1 MQPYG
6 AFTLFF
12 RWRKK
17 SVQKKASG
25 TATTKTAHV
34 AARRGLRP
42 AVAPSGLSSASARC
56 AHPPEKGFY
65 CPFCRRGSQ
74 CRAQWSWI
82 AITYVWSA
90 LVLAFFRRQNGR
102 AFFPPLPIA
111 ALLPRRWRWADS
123 KESQLGC
130 YGVTWL
136 VLQQKNRLVFFTT
149 VGTMPTQSASL
160 GMLRR
165 GLDIPVTQK
174 ASGILYPR
182 WSLLRAM
189 RPVAEWR
196 PFLFNKQGNHTRPA
210 SREARRRAAV
220 KPRPNRISLYAPA
233 RPWRAVRGCRGSPP
247 AIR

>member
-1 MQPYG
+1 M
-6 AFTLFF
+6 
-12 RWRKK
+12 
-17 SVQKKASG
+17 
-25 TATTKTAHV
+25 
-34 AARRGLRP
+34 
-42 AVAPSGLSSASARC
+42 
-56 AHPPEKGFY
+56 
-65 CPFCRRGSQ
+65 
-74 CRAQWSWI
+74 
-82 AITYVWSA
+82 
-90 LVLAFFRRQNGR
+90 LAFFRLQNGR

-165 GLDIPVTQK
+165 GLDILVTQK

-182 WSLLRAM
+182 WSLLRAMRPVAEWRPFLFNKQGNHTRPASREARRRAAVKPRPSSMSVERPPRPMDAMWGQGALPLVRAM

>member
-1 MQPYG
+1 MSRAMKLDSFHLLLERARAHSFPLSKR
-6 AFTLFF
+6 ARLFPSAAYRRSAPPQVALGRLKGKPVGMLRRNLAGF
-12 RWRKK
+12 AAKK
-17 SVQKKASG
+17 QA
-25 TATTKTAHV
+25 
-34 AARRGLRP
+34 
-42 AVAPSGLSSASARC
+42 C
-56 AHPPEKGFY
+56 
-65 CPFCRRGSQ
+65 
-74 CRAQWSWI
+74 
-82 AITYVWSA
+82 
-90 LVLAFFRRQNGR
+90 
-102 AFFPPLPIA
+102 
-111 ALLPRRWRWADS
+111 
-123 KESQLGC
+123 
-130 YGVTWL
+130 
-136 VLQQKNRLVFFTT
+136 FFTT

-160 GMLRR
+160 GMLHR
-165 GLDIPVTQK
+165 GLDILVTQK